1 MDRGQLVRETLET
14 AADYS
19 GKAAEFIAAMAAKIQ
34 GGGRVEPSG
43 WEDMIKGLE
52 WLAEVCSALAGEPS
66 LGPAAAAKLSGFV
79 AELPPILQEL
89 SQAMEKRDVVSL
101 GDFLV
106 RTGRKD
112 CRTAWDII
120 FLCLAGE
127 RGLDRYRCKLTAQ
140 SGRGTADDQKKQRFI
155 CPEFKYS

>member
-101 GDFLV
+101 GDFLEYELAEKIAELHETLFSCV
-106 RTGRKD
+106 WQESGGLTDTG
-112 CRTAWDII
+112 AN
-120 FLCLAGE
+120 
-127 RGLDRYRCKLTAQ
+127 
-140 SGRGTADDQKKQRFI
+140 
-155 CPEFKYS
+155 